1 MFSLINKRNFIR
13 IPRLLSEAV
22 LNARRGEVTTEFNK
36 ISLPSG
42 NLDFAQ
48 SLRYFASLYTNKASA
63 KGLDLSQNQDFNLEK
78 IFI

>member
-1 MFSLINKRNFIR
+1 MFTLINKLNFI
-13 IPRLLSEAV
+13 LSSRRDNELVV
-22 LNARRGEVTTEFNK
+22 LPQRGGATQKLDK

-48 SLRYFASLYTNKASA
+48 SLRYVSSRYAYTPSSTS
-63 KGLDLSQNQDFNLEK
+63 LDLSQNQDFNLEK